1 LVQEKGKGT
10 FLMVNIAAQRAR
22 QLMQG
27 APSFVKTDSRKP
39 AAIAIR
45 EVDEGLVPFYMPE
58 EAPPSGEETTE
69 EAQETESSE

>member
-1 LVQEKGKGT
+1 VEEKEKGT

-27 APSFVKTDSRKP
+27 APSLVKTNSRKP

-45 EVDEGLVPFYMPE
+45 EVDEGLVPFYIPKE
-58 EAPPSGEETTE
+58 ELPSEEE
-69 EAQETESSE
+69 VADETEPTE